1 MPDYKRLYSSTY
13 LLKLILPVILFGIL
27 AFSVLG
33 NLSFPLLWN
42 DEAETA
48 MFGRLIL
55 KFGYPKVHD
64 GKNVLNLSEFGELL
78 IDQKTDSYLAMMWG
92 QYFLAAIGVAWSQ
105 LTGDIYL
112 KTALVRLPFALV
124 GIAGIYLMART
135 LIHVIKKDDGRIRLF
150 MLFILLELISVP
162 LALHLREARYYS
174 LTVFL
179 TAVILCLSSR
189 RSIFMSVG
197 LKLYWLEMTVLLYLI
212 FNTFSP
218 AYWASLLTLV
228 SWVFVRR
235 KIGRS
240 VFLDLVPVGL
250 SLLLVLPTATF
261 FRTFV
266 QFQSIAGTHGIGVI
280 KYVTNIEATVD
291 FFVRYDLL
299 IFYAFLKLILF
310 FSGIYGNTKKKIA
323 VTLVQP
329 RFLSELLFIF
339 LASYTAVIG
348 LIPYYL
354 FERYIIPMQPVLTA
368 AVAIDC
374 YLVYRITRG
383 WFHSQSTGVI
393 FLLIL
398 LVVSLG
404 IRGFSNTTEPIKG
417 HIYELTHV
425 YKGPID
431 DVILYLAN
439 RFKNPDKL
447 IIATNYEEH
456 AYIFYLGSKTIIGF
470 VGNNLE
476 NDLKENP
483 DIIIPRRNWGHNFKE
498 LTWFLSRGQYELIS
512 FPYTDLA
519 VNNIPEIRNN
529 IGIFHRYKTEIT
541 DSEDE
546 KIKVFVRSGAK

>member
-1 MPDYKRLYSSTY
+1 MSR
-13 LLKLILPVILFGIL
+13 KLILPIALFSAL
-27 AFSVLG
+27 VFSVMG

-48 MFGRLIL
+48 MFGRQIL

-64 GKNVLNLSEFGELL
+64 GKNILNLSEIGELMV
-78 IDQKTDSYLAMMWG
+78 DRKTDSYLASMWG
-92 QYFLAAIGVAWSQ
+92 QYFLAAIGVIWSQ

-124 GIAGIYLMART
+124 GIAGICLIAKT
-135 LIHVIKKDDGRIRLF
+135 LTQVIKKSNDRIRIF
-150 MLFILLELISVP
+150 TLFILLELISVP

-174 LTVFL
+174 LTIFL
-179 TAVILCLSSR
+179 TAAILYLFSR
-189 RSIFMSVG
+189 RDILMSVS
-197 LKLYWLEMTVLLYLI
+197 LKRYWLEMTVLLYLI

-228 SWVFVRR
+228 SWAFVRR
-235 KIGRS
+235 KVGRS
-240 VFLDLVPVGL
+240 FFLDLIPVGM
-250 SLLLVLPTATF
+250 SLLLVLPTANF

-266 QFQSIAGTHGIGVI
+266 QFQSIAGTHELGIF
-280 KYVTNIEATVD
+280 KYLANIAATIR
-291 FFVRYDLL
+291 FFVQYDLL
-299 IFYAFLKLILF
+299 IFYAFLKFTLF
-310 FSGIYGNTKKKIA
+310 FSGIYGERKKGIA
-323 VTLVQP
+323 ATLIQP
-329 RFLSELLFIF
+329 WRLSQLLFIS

-348 LIPYYL
+348 LIPHYL

-368 AVAIDC
+368 AIAVDC
-374 YLVYRITRG
+374 YLVYRVIRG
-383 WFHSQSTGVI
+383 QFRDRSIVVI

-398 LVVSLG
+398 FTVSLG
-404 IRGFSNTTEPIKG
+404 TRGFSNVTEPITG
-417 HIYELTHV
+417 HIYELIHV

-439 RFKNPDKL
+439 GFENPNKL

-456 AYIFYLGSKTIIGF
+456 AYMFYLGSKTIIGF

-483 DIIIPRRNWGHNFKE
+483 DVIIPRRNQGRNLE
-498 LTWFLSRGQYELIS
+498 ALTWFISRGQYELIS

-529 IGIFHRYKTEIT
+529 IGIFHRYKTETT

-546 KIKVFVRSGAK
+546 KIKIFVRHGAR

>member
-1 MPDYKRLYSSTY
+1 MPDYKRLYSPAY
-13 LLKLILPVILFGIL
+13 LFKLILPVVLFGVLI
-27 AFSVLG
+27 FSVLG

-48 MFGRLIL
+48 MFGRQII

-64 GKNVLNLSEFGELL
+64 GKNVLNLSEFGKLL

-92 QYFLAAIGVAWSQ
+92 QYFLAVIGVAWSQ
-105 LTGDIYL
+105 LTRDIYL
-112 KTALVRLPFALV
+112 KTALIRLPFALT
-124 GIAGIYLMART
+124 GIAGICLIART
-135 LIHVIKKDDGRIRLF
+135 LTQAIKRGNDRIRIF
-150 MLFILLELISVP
+150 TLFILLELISIP

-179 TAVILCLSSR
+179 TAAILYLFSR
-189 RSIFMSVG
+189 RDIFMSVG
-197 LKLYWLEMTVLLYLI
+197 LKRYWFEMTILLYLI

-228 SWVFVRR
+228 SWAFVKR
-235 KIGRS
+235 KTGGP
-240 VFLDLVPVGL
+240 VLLDLVPVGL
-250 SLLLVLPTATF
+250 SLLSVFPTANF

-266 QFQSIAGTHGIGVI
+266 QFQSIAGTHGLGIL
-280 KYVTNIEATVD
+280 KYLDNIAAIIR
-291 FFVRYDLL
+291 FFVQYDLL
-299 IFYAFLKLILF
+299 IFYAVLKLILF
-310 FSGIYGNTKKKIA
+310 LKIYGEKNRKI
-323 VTLVQP
+323 TSDLIQP
-329 RFLSELLFIF
+329 WRLSEFLFIS
-339 LASYTAVIG
+339 LASYAAVIG

-368 AVAIDC
+368 AIAIDC
-374 YLVYRITRG
+374 YLVYRIISGR
-383 WFHSQSTGVI
+383 FRSQITGVI

-404 IRGFSNTTEPIKG
+404 IRGFSNTMEPIKG

-439 RFKNPDKL
+439 RFENPDKL

-456 AYIFYLGSKTIIGF
+456 AYMFYLGSKTIIGF

-483 DIIIPRRNWGHNFKE
+483 DVIIPRKNWGHNFKP
-498 LTWFLSRGQYELIS
+498 LTWFLSREKYDLIS

-519 VNNIPEIRNN
+519 VNNIPEIRHN

-546 KIKVFVRSGAK
+546 KIKIFVRHGAR